1 MKIRRRAHP
10 NTPTI
15 GTTKP
20 RSGSMGTKRL
30 PTRNRMGASMDW
42 PLYNAQ
48 GELVDRAAIQAKVV
62 ARTAANRVQAAANG
76 SSSPASVN
84 AVDLTLEIADEV
96 LRFRKEAETK
106 GLPHLSPD
114 ALLHEV
120 LHAKHK
126 AAQAPPKPA
135 KAIPDSP
142 LQAFKKQHSKSPWFI
157 SAKGAS
163 NGHDSIY
170 LTADN
175 NAKEEDI
182 PTTFQGVQVRITYVR
197 RGAR

>member
-10 NTPTI
+10 TNPTY

-20 RSGSMGTKRL
+20 RPGSVGTKRL

-48 GELVDRAAIQAKVV
+48 GELVDRAAIQAKVA

-76 SSSPASVN
+76 
-84 AVDLTLEIADEV
+84 TLKIEPEQPKV
-96 LRFRKEAETK
+96 PMTKVEAPVVKT
-106 GLPHLSPD
+106 L
-114 ALLHEV
+114 
-120 LHAKHK
+120 
-126 AAQAPPKPA
+126 
-135 KAIPDSP
+135 SP
-142 LQAFKKQHSKSPWFI
+142 LQAFKQQYRNAPWFI
-157 SAKGAS
+157 SAKGAT

-170 LTADN
+170 ITAADS
-175 NAKEEDI
+175 AKEDEI

>member
-10 NTPTI
+10 INPTV

-20 RSGSMGTKRL
+20 RPGSVGTKRL
-30 PTRNRMGASMDW
+30 PTRNRMGSSMEW

-48 GELVDRAAIQAKVV
+48 GEPIDRAAIQAQV
-62 ARTAANRVQAAANG
+62 AAKTAANRVLEAAADTYKTP
-76 SSSPASVN
+76 SR
-84 AVDLTLEIADEV
+84 TEIKV
-96 LRFRKEAETK
+96 VETK
-106 GLPHLSPD
+106 TEIL
-114 ALLHEV
+114 
-120 LHAKHK
+120 
-126 AAQAPPKPA
+126 PPKTL
-135 KAIPDSP
+135 SP
-142 LQAFKKQHSKSPWFI
+142 LQAFKQQYRNAPWFI

-170 LTADN
+170 ITADN
-175 NAKEEDI
+175 NAKDDEI

>member
-20 RSGSMGTKRL
+20 RSGSIGTKRL

-62 ARTAANRVQAAANG
+62 ARTAANRVQAAANCTIKVEPEQPKTPVVQTE
-76 SSSPASVN
+76 PAV
-84 AVDLTLEIADEV
+84 
-96 LRFRKEAETK
+96 
-106 GLPHLSPD
+106 
-114 ALLHEV
+114 
-120 LHAKHK
+120 
-126 AAQAPPKPA
+126 A
-135 KAIPDSP
+135 KALSP

-170 LTADN
+170 LTADTN
-175 NAKEEDI
+175 SKEEDI

>member
-10 NTPTI
+10 TNPTY

-20 RSGSMGTKRL
+20 RPGSVGTKRL

-48 GELVDRAAIQAKVV
+48 GELVDRAAIQAKVA

-76 SSSPASVN
+76 TLKVEPEQPKV
-84 AVDLTLEIADEV
+84 AVAKVEAPVVKTL
-96 LRFRKEAETK
+96 
-106 GLPHLSPD
+106 
-114 ALLHEV
+114 
-120 LHAKHK
+120 
-126 AAQAPPKPA
+126 
-135 KAIPDSP
+135 SP
-142 LQAFKKQHSKSPWFI
+142 LQAFKQQYRNAPWFI
-157 SAKGAS
+157 SAKGAT
-163 NGHDSIY
+163 NGHDSVY
-170 LTADN
+170 LTAADS
-175 NAKEEDI
+175 AKEDEI

>member
-10 NTPTI
+10 TNPTY

-20 RSGSMGTKRL
+20 RPGSVGTKRL

-48 GELVDRAAIQAKVV
+48 GELIDRAAIQAKVA

-76 SSSPASVN
+76 
-84 AVDLTLEIADEV
+84 TLKVEPEQP
-96 LRFRKEAETK
+96 K
-106 GLPHLSPD
+106 GPD
-114 ALLHEV
+114 ARALEAEV
-120 LHAKHK
+120 LHAVAKVE
-126 AAQAPPKPA
+126 APVVKTL
-135 KAIPDSP
+135 SP
-142 LQAFKKQHSKSPWFI
+142 LQAFKQQYRNAPWFI
-157 SAKGAS
+157 SAKGAT
-163 NGHDSIY
+163 NGHDSVY
-170 LTADN
+170 LTAADS
-175 NAKEEDI
+175 AKEDEI

>member
-10 NTPTI
+10 TNPTY

-20 RSGSMGTKRL
+20 RPGSVGTKRL

-42 PLYNAQ
+42 PLYNAR
-48 GELVDRAAIQAKVV
+48 GEFIDRAAIQAKVV

-76 SSSPASVN
+76 TLKVEPEQPKV
-84 AVDLTLEIADEV
+84 AVAKVEAPVVKTL
-96 LRFRKEAETK
+96 
-106 GLPHLSPD
+106 
-114 ALLHEV
+114 
-120 LHAKHK
+120 
-126 AAQAPPKPA
+126 
-135 KAIPDSP
+135 SP
-142 LQAFKKQHSKSPWFI
+142 LQAFKQQYRNAPWFI
-157 SAKGAS
+157 SAKGAT

-170 LTADN
+170 ITADN
-175 NAKEEDI
+175 NAKEDEI

>member
-10 NTPTI
+10 TNPTY

-20 RSGSMGTKRL
+20 RPGSVGTKRL

-48 GELVDRAAIQAKVV
+48 GELVDRAAIQAKVA

-76 SSSPASVN
+76 TLKVEPEQPKV
-84 AVDLTLEIADEV
+84 AVAKVEAPVVKTL
-96 LRFRKEAETK
+96 
-106 GLPHLSPD
+106 
-114 ALLHEV
+114 
-120 LHAKHK
+120 
-126 AAQAPPKPA
+126 
-135 KAIPDSP
+135 SP
-142 LQAFKKQHSKSPWFI
+142 LQAFKQQYRNAPWFI
-157 SAKGAS
+157 SAKGAT

-170 LTADN
+170 ITAADS
-175 NAKEEDI
+175 AKEDEI

>member
-10 NTPTI
+10 TNPTY

-20 RSGSMGTKRL
+20 RPGSVGTKRL

-48 GELVDRAAIQAKVV
+48 GELVDRAAIQAKVA

-76 SSSPASVN
+76 
-84 AVDLTLEIADEV
+84 TLKTEPEQPKVPVAKV
-96 LRFRKEAETK
+96 EAPVVKT
-106 GLPHLSPD
+106 L
-114 ALLHEV
+114 
-120 LHAKHK
+120 
-126 AAQAPPKPA
+126 
-135 KAIPDSP
+135 SP
-142 LQAFKKQHSKSPWFI
+142 LQAFKQQYRNAPWFI
-157 SAKGAS
+157 SAKGAT

-170 LTADN
+170 ITADN
-175 NAKEEDI
+175 NAKEDEI

>member
-10 NTPTI
+10 TNPTY

-20 RSGSMGTKRL
+20 RPGSVGTKRL

-48 GELVDRAAIQAKVV
+48 GELVDRAAIQAKVA

-76 SSSPASVN
+76 TLKVEPEQPKV
-84 AVDLTLEIADEV
+84 AVAKVEAPVVKTL
-96 LRFRKEAETK
+96 
-106 GLPHLSPD
+106 
-114 ALLHEV
+114 
-120 LHAKHK
+120 
-126 AAQAPPKPA
+126 
-135 KAIPDSP
+135 SP
-142 LQAFKKQHSKSPWFI
+142 LQAFKQQYRNAPWFI
-157 SAKGAS
+157 SAKGAT

-170 LTADN
+170 ITADN
-175 NAKEEDI
+175 NAKEDEI

>member
-10 NTPTI
+10 ISPAI
-15 GTTKP
+15 GYTRP
-20 RSGSMGTKRL
+20 RPGSVGTKRL

-48 GELVDRAAIQAKVV
+48 GEPIDRAAIQAQVV

-76 SSSPASVN
+76 TLKIEPETAKTDKLPAEIK
-84 AVDLTLEIADEV
+84 TL
-96 LRFRKEAETK
+96 
-106 GLPHLSPD
+106 
-114 ALLHEV
+114 
-120 LHAKHK
+120 
-126 AAQAPPKPA
+126 
-135 KAIPDSP
+135 SP
-142 LQAFKKQHSKSPWFI
+142 LQAFKQQYRKAPWFI

-170 LTADN
+170 ITADN
-175 NAKEEDI
+175 NAKDGEI

>member
-10 NTPTI
+10 ISPTY

-20 RSGSMGTKRL
+20 RPGSVGTKRL

-48 GELVDRAAIQAKVV
+48 GELVDRAAIRAKVA

-76 SSSPASVN
+76 TLKVEPEQPKVAVAKVETPATK
-84 AVDLTLEIADEV
+84 TL
-96 LRFRKEAETK
+96 
-106 GLPHLSPD
+106 
-114 ALLHEV
+114 
-120 LHAKHK
+120 
-126 AAQAPPKPA
+126 
-135 KAIPDSP
+135 SP
-142 LQAFKKQHSKSPWFI
+142 LQAFKQQYRNAPWFI
-157 SAKGAS
+157 SAKGAT

-170 LTADN
+170 ITADN
-175 NAKEEDI
+175 NAKEDEI

>member
-10 NTPTI
+10 TNPTY

-20 RSGSMGTKRL
+20 RPGSVGTKRL

-48 GELVDRAAIQAKVV
+48 GEVV

-76 SSSPASVN
+76 TLKTEPEQPKV
-84 AVDLTLEIADEV
+84 AVAKVEAPVVKTL
-96 LRFRKEAETK
+96 
-106 GLPHLSPD
+106 
-114 ALLHEV
+114 
-120 LHAKHK
+120 
-126 AAQAPPKPA
+126 
-135 KAIPDSP
+135 SP
-142 LQAFKKQHSKSPWFI
+142 LQAFKQQYRNAPWFI
-157 SAKGAS
+157 SAKGAT
-163 NGHDSIY
+163 NGHDSVY
-170 LTADN
+170 LTAADS
-175 NAKEEDI
+175 AKEDEV

>member
-10 NTPTI
+10 ISPSI

-20 RSGSMGTKRL
+20 RPGSVGTKRL
-30 PTRNRMGASMDW
+30 PTRNRMGASVDW

-48 GELVDRAAIQAKVV
+48 GELVDRAAIQAKVA

-76 SSSPASVN
+76 
-84 AVDLTLEIADEV
+84 TLKVEPEQPKVPVAKV
-96 LRFRKEAETK
+96 EAPVFKT
-106 GLPHLSPD
+106 L
-114 ALLHEV
+114 
-120 LHAKHK
+120 
-126 AAQAPPKPA
+126 
-135 KAIPDSP
+135 SP
-142 LQAFKKQHSKSPWFI
+142 LQAVKQQYRNAPWFI
-157 SAKGAS
+157 SAKGAT

-170 LTADN
+170 ITADN
-175 NAKEEDI
+175 NAKEDEI

>member
-10 NTPTI
+10 TNPTY

-20 RSGSMGTKRL
+20 RPGSVGTKRL

-48 GELVDRAAIQAKVV
+48 GEPIDRAAIQAKVA

-76 SSSPASVN
+76 TLKTEPEQPKV
-84 AVDLTLEIADEV
+84 AVAKVEAPVVKTL
-96 LRFRKEAETK
+96 
-106 GLPHLSPD
+106 
-114 ALLHEV
+114 
-120 LHAKHK
+120 
-126 AAQAPPKPA
+126 
-135 KAIPDSP
+135 SP
-142 LQAFKKQHSKSPWFI
+142 LQAFKQQYRNAPWFI
-157 SAKGAS
+157 SAKGAT
-163 NGHDSIY
+163 NGHDSVY
-170 LTADN
+170 LTAADS
-175 NAKEEDI
+175 AKEDEI

>member
-10 NTPTI
+10 TNPTY

-20 RSGSMGTKRL
+20 RPGSVGTKRL

-48 GELVDRAAIQAKVV
+48 GELVDRAAIQAKVA

-76 SSSPASVN
+76 TLKTEPEQPKVAVAKVEAPATK
-84 AVDLTLEIADEV
+84 TL
-96 LRFRKEAETK
+96 
-106 GLPHLSPD
+106 
-114 ALLHEV
+114 
-120 LHAKHK
+120 
-126 AAQAPPKPA
+126 
-135 KAIPDSP
+135 SP
-142 LQAFKKQHSKSPWFI
+142 LQAFKQQYRNAPWFI
-157 SAKGAS
+157 SAKGAT
-163 NGHDSIY
+163 NGHDSVY
-170 LTADN
+170 LTAADS
-175 NAKEEDI
+175 AKEDEI

>member
-10 NTPTI
+10 TNPTY

-20 RSGSMGTKRL
+20 RPGSVGTKRL

-48 GELVDRAAIQAKVV
+48 GELVDRAAIQAKVA

-76 SSSPASVN
+76 TLKTEPEQPKV
-84 AVDLTLEIADEV
+84 AVAKVEAPVVKTL
-96 LRFRKEAETK
+96 
-106 GLPHLSPD
+106 
-114 ALLHEV
+114 
-120 LHAKHK
+120 
-126 AAQAPPKPA
+126 
-135 KAIPDSP
+135 SP
-142 LQAFKKQHSKSPWFI
+142 LQAFKQQYRNAPWFI
-157 SAKGAS
+157 SAKGAT

-170 LTADN
+170 ITADN
-175 NAKEEDI
+175 NAKEDEI